1 MSKKEQIF
9 EEYKKV
15 RAEYYDLI
23 GKADNSFYDSKVYN
37 CNTMQDLIVDVK
49 TYKQKIEAI
58 KKRKQ
63 VEEWNQT
70 EEGKAF
76 YNDIEAKIKEVNDK
90 RKELVWS
97 ATDYLRGLIHKELGE
112 NWDVDFGETFS
123 NIGIVES
130 YYPNSKPKFIFG
142 HYFELHYDY
151 FFESIADEKP
161 TFKLKFNYGSLG
173 EFEVTESSTIIMLL
187 KGMSKFL
194 STNITEPLTKRLKEF
209 IDAMNKEQKEIYR
222 LRKLKEN
229 PPIKEIA

>member
-1 MSKKEQIF
+1 MTKKKQIF

-23 GKADNSFYDSKVYN
+23 EKTDNSFYDSKVYN
-37 CNTMQDLIVDVK
+37 CNTMHDLEVDVRS
-49 TYKQKIEAI
+49 YKQKIDDI
-58 KKRKQ
+58 KNRKQ
-63 VEEWNQT
+63 VEEWKQT

-76 YNDIEAKIKEVNDK
+76 YNDIESKLKQVNDK
-90 RKELVWS
+90 RKELVLG
-97 ATDYLRGLIHKELGE
+97 AVDYLRGFIHKELGE

-123 NIGIVES
+123 KIGIVER

-151 FFESIADEKP
+151 FFESISDEKP

-173 EFEVTESSTIIMLL
+173 EFEVTENSTIVMLL
-187 KGMSKFL
+187 QGMAKFL
-194 STNITEPLTKRLKEF
+194 STNITTPLTNRLKEF
-209 IDAMNKEQKEIYR
+209 VDAMNSEQKEIYK

-229 PPIKEIA
+229 PPINEIA